1 MIAMSLVVA
10 GTFGGVVAALL
21 IDNLPVIIALIIVV
35 RFLPFFLAVI
45 FRI

>member
-1 MIAMSLVVA
+1 MPLVVA
-10 GTFGGVVAALL
+10 GTFGGVVASVL
-21 IDNLPVIIALIIVV
+21 IANLPVIIALIIVV